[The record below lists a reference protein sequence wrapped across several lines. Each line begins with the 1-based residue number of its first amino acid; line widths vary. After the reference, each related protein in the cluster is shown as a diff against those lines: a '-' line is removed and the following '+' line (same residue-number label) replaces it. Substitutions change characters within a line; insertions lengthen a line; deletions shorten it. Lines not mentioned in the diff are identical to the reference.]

1 MKLAGTSLGST
12 TFIPSQAHG
21 ALRREGLLGCSSIT
35 STPLPLLCQRC
46 VLFFFLLQPCPTPRA
61 RPFACSGCPPATGL
75 AQALLMIRIFL
86 CPPTGAKNSGSDSS
100 LSCCRVPGFPSG
112 PTNQAPPAPA
122 VLLPP
127 AQARSQ
133 LCPGPGLLPAPGV
146 WLGWSRR
153 WMPRHPRASLLIV
166 TSGSPLADTPNGN
179 FWVQSVFSGSQTH
192 LISLGEEICVRG
204 ALTGIP
210 SAKSC
215 WRSARE
221 SLLFFWGSFLLFFV
235 CVFP

>member
-1 MKLAGTSLGST
+1 
-12 TFIPSQAHG
+12 
-21 ALRREGLLGCSSIT
+21 
-35 STPLPLLCQRC
+35 
-46 VLFFFLLQPCPTPRA
+46 
-61 RPFACSGCPPATGL
+61 
-75 AQALLMIRIFL
+75 
-86 CPPTGAKNSGSDSS
+86 
-100 LSCCRVPGFPSG
+100 
-112 PTNQAPPAPA
+112 
-122 VLLPP
+122 
-127 AQARSQ
+127 
-133 LCPGPGLLPAPGV
+133 
-146 WLGWSRR
+146 
-153 WMPRHPRASLLIV
+153 MPRHPRASLLIV

-192 LISLGEEICVRG
+192 LISLGEEICIRG